1 MAIVYS
7 SELCLANGVFSAFLS
22 PLTRYGKFGKQKKG
36 KKEKMGLGH
45 KHESFLGVIVMGLGS
60 SHSSPQS

>member
-1 MAIVYS
+1 M
-7 SELCLANGVFSAFLS
+7 GFSLLFLS